1 MTQRAELAHVSVSN
15 EDIQQIEVEP
25 LVREGSCKTTQP
37 EKD

>member
-1 MTQRAELAHVSVSN
+1 MTRRAELAHVPVSN

-25 LVREGSCKTTQP
+25 VVWRAVATTQP